1 MYRDENA
8 YEKKLKIFVT
18 TTVIFFNYKKKT
30 TCPLHLIMLFFWLSP
45 SLLETQQ
52 RESQKKGG
60 EKDKKHRTKF
70 KPKMKTTTQ
79 TMRIQILVR
88 QNYGCLAFYSSF

>member
-52 RESQKKGG
+52 RESQKKG
-60 EKDKKHRTKF
+60 KDKKHRTKF